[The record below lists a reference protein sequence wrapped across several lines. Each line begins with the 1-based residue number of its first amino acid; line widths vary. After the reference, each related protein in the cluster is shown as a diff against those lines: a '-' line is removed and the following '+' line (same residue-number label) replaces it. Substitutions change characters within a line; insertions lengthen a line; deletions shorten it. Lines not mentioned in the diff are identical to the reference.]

1 MATNMNI
8 DRSGDAADQTEL
20 LREAIDLQAAGAVGG
35 REVSDGRGYPLEDVE
50 DVLSAEESAM
60 HIITTAAA
68 QMGDGFDDDGPDD
81 ASALTP
87 EDETLLG
94 LDPYDPA
101 THQKSD

>member
-1 MATNMNI
+1 
-8 DRSGDAADQTEL
+8 
-20 LREAIDLQAAGAVGG
+20 
-35 REVSDGRGYPLEDVE
+35 
-50 DVLSAEESAM
+50 M
-60 HIITTAAA
+60 HIITTAAD